1 MIHSGL
7 PHHACPMKGV
17 VGSANRK
24 PAAAAWAA
32 VVALSRSAVA
42 LSFVS
47 SLELNHVSALQSW
60 PLKMRG

>member
-7 PHHACPMKGV
+7 SHTACPTNGA
-17 VGSANRK
+17 VGLANRK

-32 VVALSRSAVA
+32 VVALIRSALA
-42 LSFVS
+42 FSRDS
-47 SLELNHVSALQSW
+47 SLGLNQVSALQSS